1 MRARP
6 VTGDTSAA
14 DPLPEGLS
22 IRAPA
27 AENLAGVVRLMRECE
42 LAEHGEAE
50 AEADDVLGDW
60 QRSGFDPAADAW
72 LIAGAEGEV
81 AGYADLWARSEF
93 TRFNCVGYVQPQ
105 RCGSG
110 IGRLLLRLMEE
121 RARELMARAPRDG
134 RVALNNIVSHTNE
147 RARRLLEEEGYRA
160 VRHYWRMVIEMDEPP
175 PSPQWP
181 EGVTVRSLLRGRD
194 ERPVYAAVQEAF
206 QDNKGFIPTSF
217 EDWSNFMTER
227 ETFDPALWFL
237 AMDGD
242 DVAGVALCPDYPESG
257 WVRQM
262 AVRRPWR
269 RRGIALALLQQAL
282 GEFYRRGKREV
293 GLVVDSYNVSG
304 ARDLY
309 ERAGMHVARQH
320 DSYEKELRPARRR

>member
-1 MRARP
+1 M
-6 VTGDTSAA
+6 TGELAPADT
-14 DPLPEGLS
+14 LPEGLS
-22 IRAPA
+22 VRAPA
-27 AENLAGVVRLMRECE
+27 AEDLAGVVRLMRECE

-50 AEADDVLGDW
+50 AEVDEVLGDW
-60 QRSGFDPAADAW
+60 QRSGFDPAGDAW
-72 LIAGAEGEV
+72 LVDGPEGEA
-81 AGYADLWARSEF
+81 AGYADVWARSEF
-93 TRFNCVGYVQPQ
+93 TQFNCAGYVQPQ

-110 IGRLLLRLMEE
+110 IGRRLLRLMEE

-134 RVALNNIVSHTNE
+134 RVALNSIVSHTNE

-160 VRHYWRMVIEMDEPP
+160 VRHYWRMVIEMEGLP

-181 EGVTVRSLLRGRD
+181 EGITVRSFLRGRD

-206 QDNKGFIPTSF
+206 ADNKGFIPTSF
-217 EDWSNFMTER
+217 EDWSNFMIER
-227 ETFDPALWFL
+227 ETFDAALWFL

-242 DVAGVALCPDYPESG
+242 DVAGVALCPSYPGSG

-269 RRGIALALLQQAL
+269 RRGIALALLQQAF

-293 GLVVDSYNVSG
+293 GLVVDSYNRTD
-304 ARDLY
+304 AREFY
-309 ERAGMHVARQH
+309 EAVGMHVERQH
-320 DSYEKELRPARRR
+320 DSYRKRMK